1 MADDARHILAQEA
14 GGLTDAERQRIERG
28 DVQVLDAKLEGL
40 EDDRSWLLTL
50 TAVASLMAIVLPTAG
65 VYKLFRAVNNFEP
78 IELIG
83 VIAAACLAA
92 ALLAIVPLVLYTNW
106 TRRRLCYRALR
117 AIAQREREAETG
129 TEEPGKRGDEESS
142 PQASSPPPA

>member
-1 MADDARHILAQEA
+1 MADDARQVLMEGA
-14 GGLTDAERQRIERG
+14 GAMTDSEQQRIERG

-40 EDDRSWLLTL
+40 GDDRSWLLTL

-65 VYKLFRAVNNFEP
+65 VYKLFREVNNFEP

-106 TRRRLCYRALR
+106 TRRRLCLRALR
-117 AIAQREREAETG
+117 AIAQRERDAETENG
-129 TEEPGKRGDEESS
+129 ETEKRRDK
-142 PQASSPPPA
+142 ASSAQSSSRSSG